1 AVEGAQLHRFGRA
14 RRHVREC
21 QLQCD
26 LQVLAAVA
34 VPPGA
39 LAAAEEGVEPAHR
52 AEVAHE
58 DAERVGQIEVAEA
71 ESPPPQP
78 PPPPGPQAP
87 PPQPNVSGA
96 LRGIAQYPPP
106 PGDPLELPPGRF
118 FPLFAVWCVLHRR
131 P

>member
-1 AVEGAQLHRFGRA
+1 MRGTGRRSPYLRRRRPFARPRATALATAVEGAQLHRFGRA
-14 RRHVREC
+14 RRHVREG

-39 LAAAEEGVEPAHR
+39 LAAAEEGVEPAHG

-71 ESPPPQP
+71 ESAP
-78 PPPPGPQAP
+78 PPPPP
-87 PPQPNVSGA
+87 P
-96 LRGIAQYPPP
+96 RPPP
-106 PGDPLELPPGRF
+106 PGDSTR
-118 FPLFAVWCVLHRR
+118 A
-131 P
+131 